1 MPSVTNMKIFNLYTG
16 YDLYG
21 GAEKVAVNIHNALR
35 NHGLESYLAG
45 LNIPSKNHA
54 EYKIKEQEYVQLNSK
69 NVFLFKKA
77 VVFSH
82 HRKLTTLLIIINK
95 LLGLKMRIIH
105 IAHNEFYNLKYA
117 TLLPDEIVAVSERVK
132 QNLIDVFKVDPDK
145 IKIIYNGLNDEAGF
159 AGHKNGVEKPGGKIS
174 ILYPGRITNVKRQV
188 EVVKN
193 MQGKLKEGVVIHF
206 AGVGEESDKL
216 NALIEKSDSFKS
228 LGFVSIPER
237 LPLYDYVMLFS
248 SKEGLPLTLI
258 EACMFSKPIICN
270 DVGGNA
276 EVVKNGYNGFI
287 RSDFDELAELCN
299 SLPVADHDEY
309 KKMAGGS
316 REVFKEK
323 FQMEKMVNNYINLIQ
338 DANS

>member
-1 MPSVTNMKIFNLYTG
+1 MKIFNLYIG

-21 GAEKVAVNIHNALR
+21 GAEKVAVNIHKALR
-35 NHGLESYLAG
+35 NHGLDSYLAG

-54 EYKIKEQEYVQLNSK
+54 EFRIKDQEYVQLNFK
-69 NVFLFKKA
+69 NVFLFKNA
-77 VVFSH
+77 IVFSH

-95 LLGLKMRIIH
+95 LLRLKMRIIH

-117 TLLPDEIVAVSERVK
+117 TLLPDQIVAVSQRVK

-145 IKIIYNGLNDEAGF
+145 IKIIYNGLNDEAGL
-159 AGHKNGVEKPGGKIS
+159 ASHKNEIEKPGGKIS

-193 MQGKLKEGVVIHF
+193 MEGKLKEGVVIHF

-216 NALIEKSDSFKS
+216 NALIEKSGTFKS

-276 EVVKNGYNGFI
+276 EVVKNGYNGFV
-287 RSDFDELAELCN
+287 RSDFDELAKLCN
-299 SLPVADHDEY
+299 SLPVADHAEY
-309 KKMAGGS
+309 KKMAGSS
-316 REVFKEK
+316 REVFKDK

-338 DANS
+338 DVNS

>member
-1 MPSVTNMKIFNLYTG
+1 
-16 YDLYG
+16 
-21 GAEKVAVNIHNALR
+21 
-35 NHGLESYLAG
+35 
-45 LNIPSKNHA
+45 
-54 EYKIKEQEYVQLNSK
+54 
-69 NVFLFKKA
+69 
-77 VVFSH
+77 
-82 HRKLTTLLIIINK
+82 
-95 LLGLKMRIIH
+95 MRIIH
-105 IAHNEFYNLKYA
+105 IAHNEFYNLKRA

-159 AGHKNGVEKPGGKIS
+159 VSHKNGTEKAAGKIS
-174 ILYPGRITNVKRQV
+174 ILYPGRITNVKL
-188 EVVKN
+188 VKS

-206 AGVGEESDKL
+206 AGVGEESEKL
-216 NALIEKSDSFKS
+216 NELIEKSDSFKS

-287 RSDFDELAELCN
+287 RSDFEELAELCN
-299 SLPVADHDEY
+299 SLPAAGHDEY
-309 KKMAGGS
+309 KKMTSNS
-316 REVFKEK
+316 RAVFKDK
-323 FQMEKMVNNYINLIQ
+323 FQMEKMVNNYINLIRN
-338 DANS
+338 ANS